1 MTIPT
6 VTFHRPDVN
15 SPSVLAGGGDAGVT
29 VPPAISSRVCG
40 TVGKAAPGPAVPR
53 RKVTMVFWLNDI
65 RFTQTQVGGL
75 RLVFKGGGSV

>member
-1 MTIPT
+1 MTDLT
-6 VTFHRPDVN
+6 VTLHRLDVN
-15 SPSVLAGGGDAGVT
+15 FPSALAGGGDARVT
-29 VPPAISSRVCG
+29 APPAISLRVCG

-75 RLVFKGGGSV
+75 RLVFERGGSV